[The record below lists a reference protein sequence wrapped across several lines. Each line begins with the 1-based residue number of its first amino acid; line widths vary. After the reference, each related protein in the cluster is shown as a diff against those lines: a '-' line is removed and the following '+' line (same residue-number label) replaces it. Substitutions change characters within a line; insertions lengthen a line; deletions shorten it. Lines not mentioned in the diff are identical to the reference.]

1 MRCPGLRLRYFFE
14 REAKKMRNEKVRML
28 CEGALCVA
36 IAAVLSYVKLD
47 VGPSG
52 GSINATMI
60 PLILFAIRWGWGW
73 GVGAGLV
80 FGTLKYFLGEGFVI
94 SWVSIVFDYS
104 VAYAFVGFAGVLKR
118 KANLAWLAALIGCVA
133 RFVIHYL
140 SGVTVYAEW
149 MPEEFLGLTMTTPF
163 FYSALYNLFYML
175 PSTVIAVVGVFALS
189 QVSAVRKWL
198 EGNDLK

>member
-1 MRCPGLRLRYFFE
+1 
-14 REAKKMRNEKVRML
+14 MRNKTVRMI
-28 CEGALCVA
+28 CEAALCVA
-36 IAAVLSYVKLD
+36 MSVVLSYVKLD

-73 GVGAGLV
+73 GVWAGLV

-94 SWVSIVFDYS
+94 SWVSIIFDYS

-189 QVSAVRKWL
+189 KAPAIRKWL
-198 EGNDLK
+198 EGSDLK